1 MNTHQ
6 KRVLWW
12 GRFDPD
18 YSRNRI
24 LRQAYRALG
33 WTVSDF
39 YPLLSVTADIQARL
53 QHLSRPDLVHVPCF
67 RQRDIAAARRYSTR
81 HGIPLIVDP
90 LISAYDK
97 QVYERAKF
105 GPESQRARQLL
116 HSEQRL
122 LQSADVLL
130 ADTHEH
136 ARYFAATLGV
146 AEHKIHIVHVGAEE
160 SLFCPAPPVSPVL
173 KDGLEILF
181 YGSFLG
187 LQGPTTIVEAAR
199 LYAGAPVH
207 WHFLGNG
214 PLLAE
219 CRARAQGL
227 SNVVFEDWL
236 PYAQLPDRIRRADI
250 LLGVFGTT
258 EKAGRVIPNK
268 IYQALACGKPVITRH
283 APAYPKELL
292 ENNTSGMTWV
302 APGDG
307 RALAKAVATLAR
319 QPERLPTL
327 GAAARAT
334 YEKYFSAAT
343 ITQELQ
349 SALQAIP
356 GLR

>member
-1 MNTHQ
+1 MNTQRKH
-6 KRVLWW
+6 VLWW

-33 WTVSDF
+33 WTVADF
-39 YPLLSVTADIQARL
+39 HPLLSAVADLQARL
-53 QHLSRPDLVHVPCF
+53 QRLPIPDLVHVPCF
-67 RQRDIAAARRYSTR
+67 RQRDIAAARRYSVR

-97 QVYERAKF
+97 QVYERTKF

-136 ARYFAATLGV
+136 ARYFSATLGV

-160 SLFCPAPPVSPVL
+160 PLFSPAPPAALAL

-187 LQGPTTIVEAAR
+187 LQGPTTIIEAAR
-199 LYAGAPVH
+199 LYAGAPVR
-207 WHFLGNG
+207 WHFVGNG

-250 LLGVFGTT
+250 LLGIFGTT
-258 EKAGRVIPNK
+258 EKSGRVIPNK
-268 IYQALACGKPVITRH
+268 IYQALACGKPVVTRH

-292 ENNTSGMTWV
+292 KNNASGMTWV

-307 RALAKAVATLAR
+307 RALAEAVATLAH
-319 QPERLPTL
+319 QPERLPAL

-343 ITQELQ
+343 IMQELR
-349 SALQAIP
+349 SALEAI
-356 GLR
+356 LV